1 MLKILMA
8 VDGSEPAGRALE
20 TVARLAREGLQLQL
34 WLLNVRELPV
44 YYGELPALN
53 VADIEDALLQQ
64 QERVLAEAKA
74 RAEQLGLVVAALER
88 AVGPAG
94 PEIVRV
100 ATEHSVDQVV
110 MGTHGRG
117 ALGRLFLGSVAQ
129 RVLHGWSGP
138 LLLVR

>member
-1 MLKILMA
+1 MLKILIP
-8 VDGSEPAGRALE
+8 VDGSDPADRAID
-20 TVARLAREGLQLQL
+20 TVARLAREGLQLQVR
-34 WLLNVRELPV
+34 LLNVRELPL

-53 VADIEDALLQQ
+53 VGEIEAALVQQ
-64 QERVLAEAKA
+64 QHRVLEEARA
-74 RAEQLGLVVAALER
+74 RAERLGLAVVGLDR
-88 AVGPAG
+88 AVGAAG

-100 ATEHSVDQVV
+100 ATEHAVDQVV

-117 ALGRLFLGSVAQ
+117 ALGQFFLGSVAQ